1 MEHND
6 IIHSL
11 FSWYRTHKRNL
22 PWRNTK
28 NPYKIWLSEIILQ
41 QTRIEQGLPY
51 YLKFIDKYP
60 SIQHIAD
67 APIDEVVR
75 LWQGLGY
82 YSRVRN
88 LYLCAKTVSQ
98 QFNGKFP
105 EDRAILLKLPG
116 IGPYTS
122 AAIASFAFGKKEA
135 VVDGNVIRFIT
146 RMYGIEQDISLGST
160 VKKINKIVADLIPED
175 NPDTFNQ
182 AIMEFGALQCIP
194 GKPDCD
200 SCIYITT
207 CIARKMHLQ
216 VIIPVKS
223 RRITK
228 RTRYFNYILI
238 DINGKI
244 LMRKRNDNDIWNGLF
259 EFFLLES
266 THKNS
271 LEELKLPDELA
282 ENPDKWFIEH
292 ESKWHRHILTHQ
304 VIMCRFLKINLHSH
318 LSINLS
324 EWENYRLYSHDE
336 IEALPKPILLANYLG
351 GKIN

>member
-194 GKPDCD
+194 GKPNCD
-200 SCIYITT
+200 SCIFEIS
-207 CIARKMHLQ
+207 CVARQ
-216 VIIPVKS
+216 SRIQNIIPVKNNKLK
-223 RRITK
+223 K
-228 RTRYFNYILI
+228 RPRFFDYLVIEQS
-238 DINGKI
+238 GKV
-244 LMRKRNDNDIWNGLF
+244 LMHKRKGNDIWKGLF
-259 EFFLLES
+259 EFFLLETS
-266 THKNS
+266 HKTS
-271 LEELKLPDELA
+271 FDQLILPYQLIKNPQKWHIEDET
-282 ENPDKWFIEH
+282 
-292 ESKWHRHILTHQ
+292 KWHRHILTHQ
-304 VIMCRFLKINLHSH
+304 IIMCRFIRIILNSRETTNISDWHG
-318 LSINLS
+318 
-324 EWENYRLYSHDE
+324 YDLYSHSE
-336 IEALPKPILLANYLG
+336 IEALPKPILLAKYLE
-351 GKIN
+351 GKII